1 MHEKWFQKRRVSAL
15 VMLVLLGWVWM
26 GCSTVKERPE
36 DTTVGKETADG
47 KYYFFDD
54 VLIPKE
60 LNYKPGKSSL
70 YETPKYKAGWLVF
83 SKWRADVEPLI
94 GFFTHHME
102 KDNWKLVNIFRG
114 REFILN
120 FSKPE
125 KTCTI
130 KIVKTWTG
138 HVELEVR
145 VGPLA

>member
-1 MHEKWFQKRRVSAL
+1 
-15 VMLVLLGWVWM
+15 
-26 GCSTVKERPE
+26 
-36 DTTVGKETADG
+36 
-47 KYYFFDD
+47 
-54 VLIPKE
+54 
-60 LNYKPGKSSL
+60 
-70 YETPKYKAGWLVF
+70 LVF

-94 GFFTHHME
+94 SFFTSHME

-130 KIVKTWTG
+130 KIVDTWYGT
-138 HVELEVR
+138 VEVEVR